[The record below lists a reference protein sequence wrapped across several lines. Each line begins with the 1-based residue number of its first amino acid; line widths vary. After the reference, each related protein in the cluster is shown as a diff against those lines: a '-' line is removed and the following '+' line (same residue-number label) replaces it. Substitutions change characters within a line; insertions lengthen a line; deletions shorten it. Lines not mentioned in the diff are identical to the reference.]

1 MLGFSIYTCYDLE
14 VYFFKLSI
22 YTDSQEYLELDQKK
36 KIRIDREILDIG
48 TSLSVLRRFTVVPK
62 REKAIVAT
70 NMDGDG
76 RVFRFSSIA
85 VAKRVL
91 EVSGSNIQRCCIGE
105 RKHSGGYRF
114 KYEEDYI
121 EVVKKQPKWYD
132 HNFE

>member
-22 YTDSQEYLELDQKK
+22 YTDSEEYLELSQKK

-48 TSLSVLRRFTVVPK
+48 TSLSVLRRFTVTPK
-62 REKAIVAT
+62 REKAVVAT
-70 NMDGDG
+70 SVEANG
-76 RVFRFSSIA
+76 RVFKFSSIA

-91 EVSGSNIQRCCIGE
+91 EVSGSNIQRCCKGE
-105 RKHSGGYRF
+105 RKHSGGYIF

-121 EVVKKQPKWYD
+121 EVVNKIPKWYD
-132 HNFE
+132 H